1 MRSTN
6 QARLCGAGP
15 RPFISSRAQPAR
27 PSPTIKTEASRRPPS
42 FRLLTPQAFRDALR
56 DSGAAT
62 WVLAPRKEYGPLEE
76 MAGVPLARVREEGGF
91 GLFLPER

>member
-1 MRSTN
+1 MN
-6 QARLCGAGP
+6 FYL
-15 RPFISSRAQPAR
+15 
-27 PSPTIKTEASRRPPS
+27 RRPLYQVTRAGRVFTSNYIEAHLDRFRADPS
-42 FRLLTPQAFRDALR
+42 FRLLAPEAFRDALR
-56 DSGAAT
+56 DPGAAT